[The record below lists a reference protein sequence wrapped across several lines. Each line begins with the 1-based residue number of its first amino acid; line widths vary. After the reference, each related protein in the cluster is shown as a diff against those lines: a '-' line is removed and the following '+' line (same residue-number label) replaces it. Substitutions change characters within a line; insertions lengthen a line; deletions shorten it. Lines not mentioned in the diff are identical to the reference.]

1 MRQVNMTSLGDDAR
15 ETLTNAGLKKAKE
28 RSLEQHSRLRAP
40 QIWTELCASVDQNLR
55 TTVDSNSQPTPMEIG
70 AVMSTC
76 ACCGKAG
83 HEKMRCRFRNAKC
96 SNCGKTRHLGAM
108 CRQRGKSAGKSS
120 LSSSSGKSSG
130 KGGMSRGSTDKC
142 YCCGQVGHRRP
153 DCPRRN
159 ENCSLCGKR
168 GHLSHVCR
176 YSGGNAN
183 ARAVEVEPAEPEEER
198 EIQHVWALSVCD
210 ISGLPLDTLSV
221 CDNSDFAS
229 DESGNL
235 LNMIMDSGAEEHV
248 VSLADW
254 KSLGEPVL
262 KPAQVRLRSATGDD
276 MGVSGSFM
284 VRGWCDNQ
292 MVELTALVATR
303 DTRSLCSA
311 TKLVNAGYS
320 KEMRPTQ
327 SVLRRSGGGCMLL
340 QRCGKR
346 DFLSIRVRKSC
357 EINAITFST
366 MKREVQ
372 PLKSELR
379 ALRTGHLK
387 RNFDT
392 SLTDTLSMTT
402 GCEICV
408 KSSGISRHP
417 RRVYSESCAFDYA
430 SVTFKESDGFV
441 TVLTGRRPR
450 CECFCRVVPRKG
462 QRLKDLAHFLAVMR
476 ARYPLCK

>member
-1 MRQVNMTSLGDDAR
+1 MPSAAIVAR
-15 ETLTNAGLKKAKE
+15 LDISE
-28 RSLEQHSRLRAP
+28 R
-40 QIWTELCASVDQNLR
+40 CADNVRS
-55 TTVDSNSQPTPMEIG
+55 E
-70 AVMSTC
+70 
-76 ACCGKAG
+76 
-83 HEKMRCRFRNAKC
+83 
-96 SNCGKTRHLGAM
+96 
-108 CRQRGKSAGKSS
+108 KSAGKSS
-120 LSSSSGKSSG
+120 PSSSSGKSSG
-130 KGGMSRGSTDKC
+130 RGGRSRGSTDKC

-159 ENCSLCGKR
+159 SLCGKR

-221 CDNSDFAS
+221 CDNSDFPS

-235 LNMIMDSGAEEHV
+235 LNMIMDTGAEEHV

-276 MGVSGSFM
+276 MGVSGSFV

-320 KEMRPTQ
+320 TEMRPTQ
-327 SVLRRSGGGCMLL
+327 SFASQWRRLHTASTLR
-340 QRCGKR
+340 
-346 DFLSIRVRKSC
+346 
-357 EINAITFST
+357 
-366 MKREVQ
+366 
-372 PLKSELR
+372 
-379 ALRTGHLK
+379 
-387 RNFDT
+387 
-392 SLTDTLSMTT
+392 
-402 GCEICV
+402 
-408 KSSGISRHP
+408 
-417 RRVYSESCAFDYA
+417 
-430 SVTFKESDGFV
+430 
-441 TVLTGRRPR
+441 
-450 CECFCRVVPRKG
+450 
-462 QRLKDLAHFLAVMR
+462 
-476 ARYPLCK
+476 

>member
-1 MRQVNMTSLGDDAR
+1 MVMSRGQDERSQMHAMSLLLNTCSGMTNRVLIDEGARWILQRDEQERESRTAGVKALYSMLAATTSGRAKELVKQGFSERNGMIASGRIRERFGKTAGVAKHSDVLQFQWTSPDSLEDKWLRWQKLMRQVNMTSLGDDAR
-15 ETLTNAGLKKAKE
+15 ETLTIAGLEKAKE
-28 RSLEQHSRLRAP
+28 RSLEQHLHLRAP
-40 QIWTELCASVDQNLR
+40 QTWTVLCASVDQYLR

-83 HEKMRCRFRNAKC
+83 HEKVRCRFRNAKC
-96 SNCGKTRHLGAM
+96 SNCGKTGHLRAM
-108 CRQRGKSAGKSS
+108 CDKSAGKSS
-120 LSSSSGKSSG
+120 PSSSSGKSSG

-142 YCCGQVGHRRP
+142 CCCGQVGHRRP
-153 DCPRRN
+153 DCPRRK

-198 EIQHVWALSVCD
+198 GIQQVWALSVCD
-210 ISGLPLDTLSV
+210 ISGLPLDSLSV
-221 CDNSDFAS
+221 CDISDFPS
-229 DESGNL
+229 EESGNL

-284 VRGWCDNQ
+284 VRGWCDDQ

-320 KEMRPTQ
+320 IEMRPTQ

-346 DFLSIRVRKSC
+346 DLLSI
-357 EINAITFST
+357 
-366 MKREVQ
+366 
-372 PLKSELR
+372 
-379 ALRTGHLK
+379 
-387 RNFDT
+387 
-392 SLTDTLSMTT
+392 
-402 GCEICV
+402 
-408 KSSGISRHP
+408 
-417 RRVYSESCAFDYA
+417 
-430 SVTFKESDGFV
+430 
-441 TVLTGRRPR
+441 
-450 CECFCRVVPRKG
+450 
-462 QRLKDLAHFLAVMR
+462 
-476 ARYPLCK
+476 